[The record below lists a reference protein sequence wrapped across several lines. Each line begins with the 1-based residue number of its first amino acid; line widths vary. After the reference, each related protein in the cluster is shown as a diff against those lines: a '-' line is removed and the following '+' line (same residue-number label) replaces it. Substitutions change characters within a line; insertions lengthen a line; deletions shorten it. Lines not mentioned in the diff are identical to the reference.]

1 MVSILISILPV
12 IVFIFFIFYLDS
24 YKLVK
29 PQLLGGVWLWGCLA
43 AMGSYFV
50 NTFLMDFSGVGMEVY
65 SRGGAP
71 IVEEFLK
78 GAVLFYLFKKNKIGF
93 LIDGAILGFSIGAG
107 FSFVENL
114 YYALTMGN
122 VSPMIWIIR
131 GFGTAI
137 MHCGTTTLLT
147 LTIVSFS
154 KESSPFPLKSFFAG
168 LALAVIIHSV
178 YNQFLI
184 NPLISTL
191 IIMTIVPIS
200 IAVVFQNG
208 ERKLRDWMEIELASE
223 VSLLAMIKEGGFGT
237 TNAGKYLLSIKDRF
251 AGEVVFD
258 MINYIRLYLELS
270 VKAKAILLMRE
281 AGFPGE
287 REPEIEEKLR
297 ELTFLEKSVGRTG
310 LLAIAPMLRMDR
322 KSLWKINMLKSN

>member
-1 MVSILISILPV
+1 MVSILISLLPV
-12 IVFIFFIFYLDS
+12 LFFIFFIFFLDS

-29 PQLLGGVWLWGCLA
+29 LQLLIGVWLWGCLA
-43 AMGSYFV
+43 AVGSYFA
-50 NTFLMDFSGVGMEVY
+50 NTALMEFSGVTIDVY

-71 IVEEFLK
+71 VVEEFLK
-78 GAVLFYLFKKNKIGF
+78 GAILFFLFKKNKIGF
-93 LIDGAILGFSIGAG
+93 LIDGAILGFTIGAG
-107 FSFVENL
+107 FSFIENL

-137 MHCGTTTLLT
+137 MHCGTTALLT

-154 KESSPFPLKSFFAG
+154 KESNKFPLKSFFMG

-191 IIMTIVPIS
+191 IMMTIVPVA

-208 ERKLRDWMEIELASE
+208 ERKLRDWMEIELSSE
-223 VSLLAMIKEGGFGT
+223 VSLLSMIKEGEFGT
-237 TNAGKYLLSIKDRF
+237 TNAGKYIVSIKNRF
-251 AGEVVFD
+251 EAEVIFD
-258 MINYIRLYLELS
+258 MMNYIRLYLELS
-270 VKAKAILLMRE
+270 VKAKSILLMRE
-281 AGFPGE
+281 AGFE
-287 REPEIEEKLR
+287 TEKEPEVEEKLN
-297 ELTFLEKSVGRTG
+297 ELVYLEKSVGRTG

-322 KSLWKINMLKSN
+322 KSLWKINMLKG